1 MTTSRT
7 RAFFRAGSLALVL
20 ATAALGAQ
28 AQGHGPGPERM
39 GGPMGGAMGGPGM
52 GMGMMGYGFG
62 EHMLDVVN
70 ATDAQRSQIDA
81 IFKAARADLKAQH
94 DANAALHTQMR
105 DLFTAT
111 VVDAAAIEAVRAK
124 LSLAHDA
131 VSKRMTQAAVDAA
144 RVLTPEQRA
153 KLADLAK
160 KRAAR
165 MAKRTPG

>member
-1 MTTSRT
+1 MTRSRT

-20 ATAALGAQ
+20 AAAAVGAQ
-28 AQGHGPGPERM
+28 AQGHGPGPMGGGPERM
-39 GGPMGGAMGGPGM
+39 GAP
-52 GMGMMGYGFG
+52 GMGMMGHGFG
-62 EHMLDVVN
+62 EHMLDIVN

-165 MAKRTPG
+165 MAKRAPG